1 MMNSVLQRRM
11 FQPRIVRRENGSSP
25 MGEMVIQMKKK
36 PELDSYGKNIM
47 NPEFQSFL
55 LESFGEK
62 GQGILDTLLQGN
74 TPENFSL
81 LNSLLNQF
89 TNFKIANEMK
99 EKGAVPPKSDT
110 LSEEEQN
117 FLDRLRNMADG
128 GEMKSDA
135 VGIADG
141 LDVEEESMTVDRGPS
156 SDDGIAK
163 VSPEKYVQLMNEV
176 RGDEVPLEG
185 RVQELATKVGEKD
198 AQDTPLSVLALVQ
211 PVFELEEQV

>member
-99 EKGAVPPKSDT
+99 CCGY
-110 LSEEEQN
+110 
-117 FLDRLRNMADG
+117 R
-128 GEMKSDA
+128 
-135 VGIADG
+135 
-141 LDVEEESMTVDRGPS
+141 
-156 SDDGIAK
+156 
-163 VSPEKYVQLMNEV
+163 
-176 RGDEVPLEG
+176 
-185 RVQELATKVGEKD
+185 
-198 AQDTPLSVLALVQ
+198 
-211 PVFELEEQV
+211 